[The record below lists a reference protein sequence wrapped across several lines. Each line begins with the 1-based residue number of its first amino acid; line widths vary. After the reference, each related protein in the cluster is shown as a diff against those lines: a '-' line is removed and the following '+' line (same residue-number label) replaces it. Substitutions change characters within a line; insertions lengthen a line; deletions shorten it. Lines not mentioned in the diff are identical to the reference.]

1 MMKKLALVLSI
12 VAFSFQSVA
21 GDKGLLEHSVNTL
34 EGKASKLGEH
44 KGKVLLVVN
53 VASRCG
59 YTPQYKDLEGLYQ
72 KFKDQGLVVCGFPCN
87 QFGSQ
92 EPGSASE
99 IREFCSTRYNVTFP
113 MYEKVDVKGANQH
126 PIYASLSGKESPFP
140 GDVRWNFG
148 KFLVGR
154 DGKVLKRF
162 GSSTAPMSGELVKAI
177 ETALN

>member
-1 MMKKLALVLSI
+1 MKNLAYILSILVLT
-12 VAFSFQSVA
+12 FQVTA
-21 GDKGLLEHSVNTL
+21 GEKSLLEHSVSTL
-34 EGKASKLGEH
+34 EGKASSLGEH

-99 IREFCSTRYNVTFP
+99 IREFCSTRFNVTFP
-113 MYEKVDVKGANQH
+113 MYEKVDVKGSNQH
-126 PIYASLSGKESPFP
+126 PIYASLSGKASPFP

-148 KFLVGR
+148 KFLIGR
-154 DGKVLKRF
+154 DGTVIKRF
-162 GSSTAPMSGELVKAI
+162 GSSTGPMSDEMLKAV